1 MAIVDRYANFDLTT
15 GANDG
20 TSEADAWQ
28 SWDDVYAGLTAGI
41 RVNIKKQSSPQQITS
56 SILFNNIDSITSPP
70 TSTLPIIFNGYGS
83 TTGDN
88 VMWEAEIDTGGV
100 AQFNFSCTEC
110 SFENLKVHS
119 KPTSNL
125 GAVYLTPLNGYI
137 RNCSLIGS
145 SVLVSGAITKC
156 YFGVRTTG
164 SEGNVNIRGGNQAAV
179 HITDC
184 AFESMN
190 PSSSNAT
197 LVTVDMYGRR
207 VTFTNCVFLSRHTD
221 TLSGIFLDRLAD
233 GESVQIQQC
242 RFYGLGKAIEVD
254 EEPDAGSETVIV
266 RNCVFEDCTYGVYR
280 NNAELGFVLI
290 NNNYYRNMT
299 SGFTNYSEIAAWNNT
314 ALTADA
320 FVDGPNGNLLLNSTS
335 GGGQVVRDAGGS
347 YDNGGTFETASEF
360 FGTMF
365 EEGGGAA
372 GPVTYSY
379 FG

>member
-1 MAIVDRYANFDLTT
+1 MAIVDRYANFDLAT

-41 RVNIKKQSSPQQITS
+41 RVNIKKQSSPQQLTS
-56 SILFNNIDSITSPP
+56 SVVFNINGITSPP
-70 TSTLPIIFNGYGS
+70 TATAPIIFNGYES

-100 AQFNFSCTEC
+100 VGFNFSCTEC
-110 SFENLKVHS
+110 SFENMKVHS

-125 GAVYLTPLNGYI
+125 GFVYAISSNGYI
-137 RNCSLIGS
+137 RNCSFIGS
-145 SVLVSGAITKC
+145 SVLVSGALTKC
-156 YFGVRTTG
+156 YFGIRTTG
-164 SEGNVNIRGGNQAAV
+164 SEGRIEIRGANDSAA

-190 PSSSNAT
+190 PSSSNT
-197 LVTVDMYGRR
+197 DLVVVDMFARR

-221 TLSGIFLDRLAD
+221 TLSGIFIDRSAD
-233 GESVQIQQC
+233 GESIQIQQC
-242 RFYGLGKAIEVD
+242 RFYGLGKAIVVD
-254 EEPDAGSETVIV
+254 EEPNAGSETVIV

-280 NNAELGFVLI
+280 NNAELGFVLV

-299 SGFTNYSEIAAWNNT
+299 SGFTNYSEISAWNNT

-320 FVDGPNGNLLLNSTS
+320 FVNGPNGNLLLNSTA

-372 GPVTYSY
+372 GSVTYSY